1 MRSFRTFTN
10 HSSFLIEAKTG
21 SLDMSVPNADK
32 AFSNYEMF
40 FEKNFE
46 IEEKLDGTKL
56 ILFRNDEDFDSKDFT
71 KNWIVAYN
79 NRIQNF
85 SEFSSTPL
93 KRTIK
98 QGTGISQYKLIFEH
112 LKKYHKEY
120 KSIPKNTEFKVE
132 FLMSKGSITRN
143 YTNKHRLILIGY
155 SHNAKIDQKSDF
167 RLYTK
172 KSELDQ
178 KQNAHYADVLKVD
191 LPMPIFKG
199 KMNSFDSLKE
209 GIEHSHLRTLINQKR
224 DRLST
229 LYEKE
234 NWEELYRE
242 IKGMFLDIPSF
253 YGGKMEGVIIKD
265 TSTNKTYKF
274 LQDDQH
280 DEETRN
286 KKKNKSR
293 MSREEENAYFN
304 EIRMIA
310 DEILSD
316 VGFEGSFS
324 EVMKKAVSK
333 INSYEFSKKLHA
345 KKNDHQVREDIHL
358 TLKLKYEKLKD
369 GWAGIIG
376 KFRIVTKEH
385 VKMIEYALDKY
396 KGVSLM
402 IVAGKRDNQLVQEN
416 IKILEEI
423 FKDKP
428 IEFFTSATGNFVNL
442 ENKTKNPIAAY
453 ICGPDREKDYQDQLD
468 RMNYDTLVD
477 VYDAGKRENV
487 SASKAEEALQRHDI
501 TTLKKIL
508 HPVAH
513 KRLDSWSKFYV

>member
-1 MRSFRTFTN
+1 M
-10 HSSFLIEAKTG
+10 
-21 SLDMSVPNADK
+21 
-32 AFSNYEMF
+32 
-40 FEKNFE
+40 
-46 IEEKLDGTKL
+46 
-56 ILFRNDEDFDSKDFT
+56 
-71 KNWIVAYN
+71 
-79 NRIQNF
+79 
-85 SEFSSTPL
+85 
-93 KRTIK
+93 
-98 QGTGISQYKLIFEH
+98 
-112 LKKYHKEY
+112 
-120 KSIPKNTEFKVE
+120 
-132 FLMSKGSITRN
+132 
-143 YTNKHRLILIGY
+143 ILIGY

-178 KQNAHYADVLKVD
+178 KQNAHYADILKVD

-199 KMNSFDSLKE
+199 KMNSFDNLKE

-402 IVAGKRDNQLVQEN
+402 IVAGQRDNQLVQEN

-453 ICGPDREKDYQDQLD
+453 ICGPDREKDYQKQLD
-468 RMNYDTLVD
+468 NANNDAILDLYDG
-477 VYDAGKRENV
+477 GKREDV

>member
-56 ILFRNDEDFDSKDFT
+56 TLFRNDEDFDSKDFT
-71 KNWIVAYN
+71 KNWIVAYD

-155 SHNAKIDQKSDF
+155 THNAKIDQK
-167 RLYTK
+167 RN
-172 KSELDQ
+172 E
-178 KQNAHYADVLKVD
+178 HYADVLKVD

-199 KMNSFDSLKE
+199 KLNSFENLKE

-224 DRLST
+224 DHLST

-253 YGGKMEGVIIKD
+253 YGGKMEGVIMKD
-265 TSTNKTYKF
+265 TSANKTYKF

-333 INSYEFSKKLHA
+333 INSYKFSKKLHA
-345 KKNDHQVREDIHL
+345 KKTDHQVREDIHL

-396 KGVSLM
+396 KGVSVM
-402 IVAGKRDNQLVQEN
+402 IVSGQRDAKLIQEN

-428 IEFFTSATGNFVNL
+428 VEFFTSATGNFVNL
-442 ENKTKNPIAAY
+442 ERKTKNPIAAY
-453 ICGPDREKDYQDQLD
+453 ICGPDREKDYQKQLD
-468 RMNYDTLVD
+468 NANNDAILDLYDG
-477 VYDAGKRENV
+477 GKREDV